1 MLSDTIRQL
10 ARAQAMVPLGALA
23 YRGRR
28 GTLTLDLE
36 LRPIPAG
43 YGATL
48 TLSPDE
54 PHEDLFA
61 TARPLWLLEP
71 EALLVTGDRT
81 FDESIAL
88 RAPPALLGLF
98 DHVHRRA
105 LVHALGKGAAHIEA
119 GRLIATIDALST
131 RQLELLVALGHRL
144 CLGRAAAASCLRL
157 IARSDPHPAVRE
169 QARSHSWSDM
179 GVMPDREPEPTA
191 DELRARVGDAHLD
204 PISRITAFAKVM
216 RDLPWSESAGLIA
229 EARDAILALQPESP
243 DASRRSKPEIALEW
257 LLAEL
262 KPRFLEEDLE
272 PRAGAMLLASI
283 WGVRRHLPRD
293 IPEELALRFGRLCER
308 LALPELQPCI
318 LALLGHPSREVR
330 LSALSALDKL
340 GLDPETL
347 LGLLA
352 PEHHLSVIELSP
364 ELAESS
370 GRGGALLQAAFRVS
384 FRFNLPGEKRLR
396 LITSMMHLTELAE
409 DFLWDRLEASDN
421 PTREAAIEVLGARGT
436 AASLARLGPLTTGLF
451 RSVDL
456 KARARAAIARIVDR
470 HGPVEV
476 GGLSLSNDTTGALT
490 IPTSSERP
498 T

>member
-10 ARAQAMVPLGALA
+10 ARAHAMVPLGALA

-48 TLSPDE
+48 TLSPDD

-61 TARPLWLLEP
+61 TARPIWLLEP
-71 EALLVTGDRT
+71 EALLMTGDRT

-88 RAPPALLGLF
+88 RAPPELLGLF

-105 LVHALGKGAAHIEA
+105 FSLVIGKGDARIDA
-119 GRLIATIDALST
+119 GRLIASLDRLTPQKT
-131 RQLELLVALGHRL
+131 QLLVALGHRL

-169 QARSHSWSDM
+169 RAAALVSRPGTPADDTIA
-179 GVMPDREPEPTA
+179 MPSA
-191 DELRARVGDAHLD
+191 AELRARIGDPGLD
-204 PISRITAFAKVM
+204 GVVRIAAFARLM
-216 RDLPWSESAGLIA
+216 RELPWDEVAQLIVRV
-229 EARDAILALQPESP
+229 RDALLTLRPHEAGPAEQAKADLGL
-243 DASRRSKPEIALEW
+243 DW
-257 LLAEL
+257 LLTE
-262 KPRFLEEDLE
+262 LE
-272 PRAGAMLLASI
+272 PRFSDDDLDRGAGAMLLASI
-283 WGVRRHLPRD
+283 WGGRKDLP
-293 IPEELALRFGRLCER
+293 EALALRLAHLCER
-308 LALPELQPCI
+308 VARPELQPCI
-318 LALLGHPSREVR
+318 LALVGHPSREVR
-330 LSALSALDKL
+330 LAALSALDAL
-340 GLDPETL
+340 AFDPETL

-396 LITSMMHLTELAE
+396 LITSMMHVTGLAE
-409 DFLWDRLEASDN
+409 DFLWDRLEAPDN

-436 AASLARLGPLTTGLF
+436 AASLARLVPLTTGLF
-451 RSVDL
+451 RSGDL

-470 HGPVEV
+470 HGPLEV
-476 GGLSLSNDTTGALT
+476 GGLALSPQKVGGLALDAD
-490 IPTSSERP
+490 R
-498 T
+498 